1 MISPPPHHDIYSIED
16 LAQLIHDLKMRIK
29 KDIAVKLVSKT
40 GVGTIASGV
49 AKAFADKIVISG
61 YDGGTGASPKT
72 SIQHAGVPWEIGLAE
87 THQTLK
93 LNHLRSRVKLE
104 TDGKLLTGVDVA
116 YACALGR
123 KSLDLRQP
131 HLLYWD
137 VS

>member
-1 MISPPPHHDIYSIED
+1 MLEF
-16 LAQLIHDLKMRIK
+16 L
-29 KDIAVKLVSKT
+29 
-40 GVGTIASGV
+40 
-49 AKAFADKIVISG
+49 
-61 YDGGTGASPKT
+61 
-72 SIQHAGVPWEIGLAE
+72 WEIGLAE

-116 YACALGR
+116 YACALER